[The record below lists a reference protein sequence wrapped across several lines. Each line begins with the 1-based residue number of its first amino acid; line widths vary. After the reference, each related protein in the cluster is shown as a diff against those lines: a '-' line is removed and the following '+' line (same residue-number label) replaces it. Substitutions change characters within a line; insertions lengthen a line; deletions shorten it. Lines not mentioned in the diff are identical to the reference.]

1 MKLLL
6 DTHIFIWWADQPER
20 LSPDA
25 LSALED
31 EANELLLSVA
41 SVWEMQ
47 IKIQLGKLKLS
58 LPLKELVK
66 NQQETNDLTVSP
78 VALPHVLALDALPFH
93 HKDPFDRLLIAQS
106 IAEGLT
112 IVTADSQFSA
122 YSVTCCSDQRNGQ
135 FCAPFLWLLFKL
147 KARHFH
153 LDIRAGVG
161 IAHAV
166 QGDVYR
172 QGLVGCELGLS
183 TGNYHDGALFH
194 RLSIIVD
201 NSAAYLESGQSLSG

>member
-1 MKLLL
+1 MVGPKLLL
-6 DTHIFIWWADQPER
+6 DTHIFIWWADQPEK
-20 LSPDA
+20 LSPAA

-66 NQQETNDLTVSP
+66 NQQEIKNLTVSP
-78 VALPHVLALDALPFH
+78 VALTHVLALDALPFN

-112 IVTADSQFSA
+112 IVTADSQFST
-122 YSVTCCSDQRNGQ
+122 YSVK
-135 FCAPFLWLLFKL
+135 LL
-147 KARHFH
+147 
-153 LDIRAGVG
+153 
-161 IAHAV
+161 
-166 QGDVYR
+166 Q
-172 QGLVGCELGLS
+172 
-183 TGNYHDGALFH
+183 
-194 RLSIIVD
+194 
-201 NSAAYLESGQSLSG
+201 

>member
-6 DTHIFIWWADQPER
+6 DTHIFIWWADQPEK
-20 LSPDA
+20 LSPAA

-66 NQQETNDLTVSP
+66 TQQQTNDITISP
-78 VALPHVLALDALPFH
+78 VELTHVLALDALPFH

-106 IAEGLT
+106 IEEDLT
-112 IVTADSQFSA
+112 LVTADSQFSA
-122 YSVTCCSDQRNGQ
+122 YSVK
-135 FCAPFLWLLFKL
+135 LL
-147 KARHFH
+147 
-153 LDIRAGVG
+153 
-161 IAHAV
+161 
-166 QGDVYR
+166 Q
-172 QGLVGCELGLS
+172 
-183 TGNYHDGALFH
+183 
-194 RLSIIVD
+194 
-201 NSAAYLESGQSLSG
+201 